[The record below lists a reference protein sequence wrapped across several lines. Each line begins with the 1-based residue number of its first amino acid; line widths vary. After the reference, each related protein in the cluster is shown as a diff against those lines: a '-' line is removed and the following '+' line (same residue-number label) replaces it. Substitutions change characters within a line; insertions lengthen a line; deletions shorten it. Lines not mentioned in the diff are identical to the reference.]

1 MASNYE
7 KICNVPTDYG
17 ITFTKYKSNK
27 TGLTVALA
35 DIEGINNNNNNNN
48 MNIFI
53 RFINLFYLTNIL
65 FFIFVFSTSC

>member
-35 DIEGINNNNNNNN
+35 DIEGNNNNNNND
-48 MNIFI
+48 MTIFT
-53 RFINLFYLTNIL
+53 RFINLFYLNNIS
-65 FFIFVFSTSC
+65 FVIFIFSTSC